1 MIFPKFSP
9 ALLLLHVDHALQQ
22 FLRTPMRQLMVQ
34 FKMPDWLIQK
44 VNLWPLQGLISLL
57 LVVDL
62 LFLALGIL
70 FPASSVV
77 TIASDCL
84 FFAVSGL
91 LIFDIISTFCRTA
104 RSPLNYFKNFWNWL
118 DLLSLVMLLAL
129 PFYRYA
135 IFLRFGRVLRAAGP
149 GRVRSMVKSVQLARE
164 LWQRLWVSQQ
174 LQAREALWELMAR
187 SANDG
192 LWEWKPKTG
201 EFMLS
206 PRWRELRGF
215 QPTARAVSRERWG
228 QLIHGADRDRVLA
241 EFARYLAGETPFFQV
256 EYRGQQRDGS
266 YRWFNCRALALRDR
280 HGRATVVLGADTDIS
295 ALKASQAET
304 AQHLETLQKIFDRI
318 PLVLALCDG
327 DGRIEFV
334 NRTFEQLLG
343 PATDAPAPADTD
355 ITAPLNTNGHLQTN
369 APTNPHGDH
378 GDAAPQR
385 WEQIFQNPRDRPEHW
400 PQGTW
405 HGRRVLSRSGDY
417 LNTLWTTVTLS
428 DGRNI
433 VLGEDITARRQAEE
447 QLAAE
452 RELAQVTLQSIGD
465 AVMVLDE
472 QRRIQGLNPV
482 AERTLGWSQEEA
494 RGKGIEELLQLFDAD
509 GATAEPLNVRAI
521 ARKGGLSGRYR
532 LVSRQGHQC
541 ITDLSC
547 APLRDRAGGVAG
559 QVLVLRDVTEAH
571 YLEQELM
578 WQATHDVLTGLLNRQ
593 GFDAQLRGAIATV
606 RQTGIPQALACLSLD
621 WFAIV
626 DTTCGHDAST
636 RLMERLGSFL
646 KQQFPTTA
654 TIGRLYTD
662 EFGILLPERDFTKAA
677 ALLEACRKK
686 LAEERFYWHG
696 AIYTLSAS
704 IGLVPIERNSSTLEV
719 ILGAAD
725 AACQA
730 ARREGPG
737 HLKACQA
744 DDSQILRWQ
753 TEQQWIARINS
764 ALAEDRFCLYTQS
777 IAPLGGPGSPPIS
790 EVLLRMI
797 DEVGQEVSPGKFMP
811 AAERYNLMPEI
822 DRWVIDAFFAAVESR
837 GMDLPERIYT
847 INLSGSSLNS
857 NRFFAFLKERIT
869 NSHFPKHRLCF
880 EVTETTA
887 IANLGRSARFME
899 EIRALGCSFALDD
912 FGSGMSSLMYLKSLP
927 VDYLKIDGSFVR
939 DIDINPVDRTMV
951 ESCHRI
957 AHAMGLKTIAEFVER
972 ETVLEALSAMGI
984 DYAQGFAVSRM
995 DRLTVPLKDP

>member
-1 MIFPKFSP
+1 MPLKIPP
-9 ALLLLHVDHALQQ
+9 AIALLSFDHALQR
-22 FLRTPMRQLMVQ
+22 LVRTLMRKLLVQ
-34 FKMPDWLIQK
+34 FKTPDWLIQK

-62 LFLALGIL
+62 LFLALGMVWPSSRAVAVGSDWL
-70 FPASSVV
+70 FYGVSV
-77 TIASDCL
+77 
-84 FFAVSGL
+84 L
-91 LIFDIISTFCRTA
+91 LVVDIISTFCRTA
-104 RSPLNYFKNFWNWL
+104 KSPWNYFKNLWNWL
-118 DLLSLVMLLAL
+118 DLLSLALVLAM

-135 IFLRFGRVLRAAGP
+135 IFLRFGRVLRGVGAG
-149 GRVRSMVKSVQLARE
+149 RLRSMVKSVQLLRE
-164 LWQRLWVSQQ
+164 LWQRLWVTQQ
-174 LQAREALWELMAR
+174 LQDREALWQLMTR

-192 LWEWKPKTG
+192 IWEWKLATG
-201 EFMLS
+201 EFVLS

-215 QPTARAVSRERWG
+215 QPVERTVSRERWSYW
-228 QLIHGADRDRVLA
+228 IHTDDRDRVLGA
-241 EFARYLAGETPFFQV
+241 FGRYLAGETPFFQV

-266 YRWFNCRALALRDR
+266 FRWFGCRALALRDR
-280 HGRATVVLGADTDIS
+280 AGRAMVVLGAETDIS

-304 AQHLETLQKIFDRI
+304 EQHLETLQKIFDRI

-327 DGRIEFV
+327 EGRIEFV
-334 NRTFEQLLG
+334 NRTFEKLLG
-343 PATDAPAPADTD
+343 PPAA
-355 ITAPLNTNGHLQTN
+355 AN
-369 APTNPHGDH
+369 DH
-378 GDAAPQR
+378 PRG
-385 WEQIFQNPRDRPEHW
+385 WEQIFQNPRDRPERW

-405 HGRRVLSRSGDY
+405 HGRRVLGSGGGY
-417 LNTLWTTVTLS
+417 LNTLWTTVSLS

-433 VLGEDITARRQAEE
+433 VLGEDITARRRAEE
-447 QLAAE
+447 QLAIE

-465 AVMVLDE
+465 AVLVLDE
-472 QRRIQGLNPV
+472 QRRIQELNPV
-482 AERTLGWSQEEA
+482 AERTLGCSREEA
-494 RGKGIEELLQLFDAD
+494 RGKELTELLQLFDAD
-509 GATAEPLNVRAI
+509 GATAEPLNLAAI
-521 ARKGGLSGRYR
+521 AQAGPLSGRYR

-547 APLRDRAGGVAG
+547 APLRDRAGGGLAG

-593 GFDAQLRGAIATV
+593 GFDAQLRSAIATV
-606 RQTGIPQALACLSLD
+606 RQTGVPQALACLSLD

-626 DTTCGHDAST
+626 NTTCGHDAST
-636 RLMERLGSFL
+636 RLMERLGRFL
-646 KQQFPTTA
+646 KQQFPTTV

-662 EFGILLPERDFTKAA
+662 EFGILLPERDFSKAA
-677 ALLEACRKK
+677 ALLESCRQK
-686 LAEERFYWHG
+686 LAEERFYWNG
-696 AIYTLSAS
+696 SIYTLSAS
-704 IGLVPIERNSSTLEV
+704 IGLVPIERNSPTLEV

-753 TEQQWIARINS
+753 TERQWIARINS
-764 ALAEDRFCLYTQS
+764 ALAENRFCLYTQS
-777 IAPLGGPGSPPIS
+777 IAPLGNDESPPIS

-797 DEVGQEVSPGKFMP
+797 DEAGQEVSPGQFMP

-822 DRWVIDAFFAAVESR
+822 DRWVVDAFFAAVERR
-837 GMDLPERIYT
+837 GTDLPDGIYT

-857 NRFFAFLKERIT
+857 NRFFAFLKERIA

-899 EIRALGCSFALDD
+899 EIRTLGCSFALDD

-972 ETVLEALSAMGI
+972 ETVVQALLAMGI

-995 DRLTVPLKDP
+995 DRLTAPSLAETA

>member
-1 MIFPKFSP
+1 MLFLKFSP
-9 ALLLLHVDHALQQ
+9 ALLLLNVDHALQQ
-22 FLRTPMRQLMVQ
+22 LIRTPMRQLMVQ

-57 LVVDL
+57 LVMDL
-62 LFLALGIL
+62 LVLALGII
-70 FPASSVV
+70 FPASSAV

-104 RSPLNYFKNFWNWL
+104 RSPWNYFKNFWNWL
-118 DLLSLVMLLAL
+118 DLLSLVMLLTL

-174 LQAREALWELMAR
+174 LQDREALWDLMAR

-192 LWEWKPKTG
+192 LWEWKPTTG
-201 EFMLS
+201 EFALS

-215 QPTARAVSRERWG
+215 QATARSVSRERWG

-241 EFARYLAGETPFFQV
+241 QFERYLAGEMPFFQV

-266 YRWFNCRALALRDR
+266 YRWFQCRALALRDR
-280 HGRATVVLGADTDIS
+280 HGRATVVLGAETDIS
-295 ALKASQAET
+295 ALKASQEET
-304 AQHLETLQKIFDRI
+304 ARHLETLQKIFDRI

-327 DGRIEFV
+327 EGRIEFV

-343 PATDAPAPADTD
+343 PATDAPANAD
-355 ITAPLNTNGHLQTN
+355 A
-369 APTNPHGDH
+369 
-378 GDAAPQR
+378 DAAPQR
-385 WEQIFQNPRDRPEHW
+385 WEDIFQNPRDRPEHW

-405 HGRRVLSRSGDY
+405 HGRRVLSRNGHY

-433 VLGEDITARRQAEE
+433 VLGEDITARRRAEE
-447 QLAAE
+447 QLAVE

-465 AVMVLDE
+465 AVIVLDD
-472 QRRIQGLNPV
+472 QRRIQEINPM
-482 AERTLGWSQEEA
+482 AERTLGWSREEA
-494 RGKGIEELLQLFDAD
+494 RGKGLEELLQLFDAD
-509 GATAEPLNVRAI
+509 GATAEPLTVAMI
-521 ARKGGLSGRYR
+521 AGGGGLSGRYR

-541 ITDLSC
+541 IADLSC
-547 APLRDRAGGVAG
+547 APLRDRAGGMAG

-593 GFDAQLRGAIATV
+593 GFDAQLRSAIATV

-662 EFGILLPERDFTKAA
+662 EFGILLPERDFTKAV

-764 ALAEDRFCLYTQS
+764 ALAENRFCLYTQS
-777 IAPLGGPGSPPIS
+777 IAPLGSPGSPPIS

-797 DEVGQEVSPGKFMP
+797 DEVGQEVSPGQFMP

-822 DRWVIDAFFAAVESR
+822 DRWVVDAFFAAVESR
-837 GMDLPERIYT
+837 GADLPDRIYT

-869 NSHFPKHRLCF
+869 NSQFPKHRLCF

-899 EIRALGCSFALDD
+899 EIRTLGCSFALDD

-957 AHAMGLKTIAEFVER
+957 AHAMGLETIAEFVER
-972 ETVLEALSAMGI
+972 DTVVEALLAMGI

-995 DRLTVPLKDP
+995 DRLTVPLPLEQDP